1 MKGRTH
7 LFEQDEANHLPP
19 DTADTGHMEG
29 WCVMALPDR
38 PSLEYLKKL
47 AKDRLSEL
55 RRADPRARLADAQL
69 AVAREQGFTSW
80 RALRAELARRRG
92 DAAPD
97 PVIELFAAIRAGEE
111 ATVDR
116 LLTAHPALANA
127 RDEEGST
134 PLSAAVDAHRAALIP
149 LLLRHGGD
157 PHLVYAHSA
166 HTPLSWAVVIGAYD
180 CARALMQAGVE
191 PDLFCAAGLGEVDRV
206 RAFFGPDGRLRPG
219 ASITGSSRYA
229 PDGTRLPCP
238 PGIDREVVSDA
249 LYMAS
254 RAGHEGTVREL
265 LARGPDL
272 SFQAFAG
279 ATVLHWA
286 YFAGAPSVVALL
298 VASGADPTVRDPVLG
313 CTPEAFGICTA
324 ASWGWLSKVRQRLEE
339 NPALIRAQ
347 SRRGGP
353 LHEAA
358 WAGHLGVVKL
368 LVDAGA
374 DPGGRNEDGQTA
386 RDLARERPDQA
397 GCAQVAEWL
406 EGSAPEPRR
415 P

>member
-1 MKGRTH
+1 
-7 LFEQDEANHLPP
+7 
-19 DTADTGHMEG
+19 MEG

-47 AKDRLSEL
+47 AKDRLPEL
-55 RRADPRARLADAQL
+55 RRTDPRARLADAQL
-69 AVAREQGFTSW
+69 AVAREHGFTSW
-80 RALRAELARRRG
+80 RMLRAELDRRS
-92 DAAPD
+92 APAEPD
-97 PVIELFAAIRAGEE
+97 RVTELFAAIRAGEE

-116 LLTAHPALANA
+116 LLTGYPALANA

-134 PLSAAVDAHRAALIP
+134 PLTAAVDAHRAGLIP

-166 HTPLSWAVVIGAYD
+166 HTPLSWAVVIEAHD
-180 CARALMQAGVE
+180 CARALMRAGVE

-206 RAFFGPDGRLRPG
+206 RAFFGPDGRLRPR
-219 ASITGSSRYA
+219 ASATGSSRYA

-238 PGIDREVVSDA
+238 PGSDREVVSDA

-265 LARGPDL
+265 LAHGPDL

-279 ATVLHWA
+279 ATALHWA
-286 YFAGAPSVVALL
+286 YFAGAPRVVALL
-298 VASGADPTVRDPVLG
+298 LASGADAALRDPVLG
-313 CTPEAFGICTA
+313 CTPEAFGICTP
-324 ASWGWLSKVRQRLEE
+324 ASWGWASKVRQRLAEDPE
-339 NPALIRAQ
+339 LVRAE
-347 SRRGGP
+347 SARGGP

-358 WAGHLGVVKL
+358 HAGSLATVQA
-368 LVDAGA
+368 LVEAGA
-374 DPGGRNEDGQTA
+374 DPGRRNGDGKTA
-386 RDLARERPDQA
+386 LDLARERSDQA
-397 GCAQVAEWL
+397 GCAQVAGWL
-406 EGSAPEPRR
+406 MGSAPEPRR

>member
-1 MKGRTH
+1 
-7 LFEQDEANHLPP
+7 
-19 DTADTGHMEG
+19 
-29 WCVMALPDR
+29 MALPDR

-47 AKDRLSEL
+47 AKDRLHDL
-55 RRADPRARLADAQL
+55 RRGDPRARLADAQL
-69 AVAREQGFTSW
+69 AVAREQGFASW
-80 RALRAELARRRG
+80 RALRAEIDRRRAP
-92 DAAPD
+92 AAPD
-97 PVIELFAAIRAGEE
+97 PATELFAAIRAGEE

-116 LLTAHPALANA
+116 LLTGHPALANA

-134 PLSAAVDAHRAALIP
+134 PLTAAVDAHRAGLIP

-219 ASITGSSRYA
+219 ASVTGSSRYA

-238 PGIDREVVSDA
+238 PGTDREVVSDA

-272 SFQAFAG
+272 SFRAFAG
-279 ATVLHWA
+279 ATALHWA
-286 YFAGAPSVVALL
+286 YFAGAPRVVALL
-298 VASGADPTVRDPVLG
+298 LAAGADATLRDPVLG
-313 CTPEAFGICTA
+313 CTPEAFGICTS
-324 ASWGWLSKVRQRLEE
+324 ASWGWVSKVRDRLAQD
-339 NPALIRAQ
+339 PALVRAE
-347 SRRGGP
+347 SARGGP

-358 WAGHLGVVKL
+358 HAGSLAAVQA
-368 LVDAGA
+368 LVEAGA
-374 DPGGRNEDGQTA
+374 EPGRRNAEGRTA
-386 RDLARERPDQA
+386 ADLARARPEQR

-406 EGSAPEPRR
+406 EGSALEPRR
-415 P
+415 S

>member
-1 MKGRTH
+1 
-7 LFEQDEANHLPP
+7 
-19 DTADTGHMEG
+19 
-29 WCVMALPDR
+29 MALPDR

-47 AKDRLSEL
+47 AKDRLHDL

-69 AVAREQGFTSW
+69 AVAREQGFASW
-80 RALRAELARRRG
+80 RALRAEIDRRRAP
-92 DAAPD
+92 AAPD
-97 PVIELFAAIRAGEE
+97 PVEELFTAIRAGEA

-116 LLTAHPALANA
+116 LLTGHPALANA
-127 RDEEGST
+127 RDPEGST
-134 PLSAAVDAHRAALIP
+134 PLTAAVDAHRAGLIP

-166 HTPLSWAVVIGAYD
+166 HTPLSWAVVIEAYD

-191 PDLFCAAGLGEVDRV
+191 PDLFCTAGLGEVDRV

-219 ASITGSSRYA
+219 ASATGSSRYA

-238 PGIDREVVSDA
+238 PGTDREVVSDA

-272 SFQAFAG
+272 SFQTFAG
-279 ATVLHWA
+279 ATALHWA
-286 YFAGAPSVVALL
+286 YFAGAPRVVALL
-298 VASGADPTVRDPVLG
+298 LAAGADATLRDPVLG
-313 CTPEAFGICTA
+313 CTPEAFGICTP
-324 ASWGWLSKVRQRLEE
+324 ASWGWASKVRQRLAQD
-339 NPALIRAQ
+339 PALVRAE
-347 SRRGGP
+347 SARGGP

-358 WAGHLGVVKL
+358 HAGSLAAVQA
-368 LVDAGA
+368 LVEAGA
-374 DPGGRNEDGQTA
+374 EPGRRNAEGQTA
-386 RDLARERPDQA
+386 ADLARARPEQR

-406 EGSAPEPRR
+406 EGSALEPRR
-415 P
+415 S

>member
-1 MKGRTH
+1 
-7 LFEQDEANHLPP
+7 
-19 DTADTGHMEG
+19 MEG

-47 AKDRLSEL
+47 AKDRLKEL
-55 RRADPRARLADAQL
+55 RRADTGARLAAAQL
-69 AVAREQGFTSW
+69 AVAREHGFTSW
-80 RALRAELARRRG
+80 RALRAELDRRRTDG
-92 DAAPD
+92 IPD
-97 PVIELFAAIRAGEE
+97 RITALFAAIRAGED
-111 ATVDR
+111 AVVDR
-116 LLTAHPALANA
+116 LLTEDPALANA

-134 PLSAAVDAHRAALIP
+134 PLSAAVDAHRAGLIP

-166 HTPLSWAVVIGAYD
+166 HTPLSWAVVIEAYD

-206 RAFFGPDGRLRPG
+206 RAFFGPDGRLRPH
-219 ASITGSSRYA
+219 ASATGSSRYA

-238 PGIDREVVSDA
+238 PGTDREVVSDA
-249 LYMAS
+249 LYIAS

-265 LARGPDL
+265 LARRPDL
-272 SFQAFAG
+272 SFRAFAG
-279 ATVLHWA
+279 ATALHWA
-286 YFAGAPSVVALL
+286 YFAGAPGVVALL
-298 VASGADPTVRDPVLG
+298 LAAGADPTVRDPVLG

-324 ASWGWLSKVRQRLEE
+324 ASWSWLSKARQRLAE
-339 NPALIRAQ
+339 NPALVRAE

-358 WAGHLGVVKL
+358 WAGSLEIVKL
-368 LVDAGA
+368 LVEAGA
-374 DPGGRNEDGQTA
+374 DPGRRNEEGKTA
-386 RDLARERPDQA
+386 LDLARERPEQA

-406 EGSAPEPRR
+406 MGNAPQPRR